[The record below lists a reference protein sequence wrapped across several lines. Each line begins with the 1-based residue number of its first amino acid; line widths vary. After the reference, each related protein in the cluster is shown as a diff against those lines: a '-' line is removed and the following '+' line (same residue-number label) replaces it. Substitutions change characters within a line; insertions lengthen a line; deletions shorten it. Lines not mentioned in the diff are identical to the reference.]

1 MERFELA
8 KRKPTL
14 EHLSIFPLTGAEV
27 EDLMRALGQSQDST
41 AAVLG
46 GAGRLFGFCPSQV
59 NFIANV

>member
-27 EDLMRALGQSQDST
+27 EDLMRWSRLSEQIFRVAKWRLRRDY
-41 AAVLG
+41 AAMRVG
-46 GAGRLFGFCPSQV
+46 SEV
-59 NFIANV
+59 K